1 MAMLRLATKA
11 SEGKA
16 NLHQDAVGV
25 GLDVGTGKSLNA
37 VQFNRPILLRPDT
50 GLSLGNIHIVAWDK
64 MLEMASHCY
73 EATGLGY
80 MGVDLVVDVD
90 EGPALIE
97 TA

>member
-1 MAMLRLATKA
+1 
-11 SEGKA
+11 
-16 NLHQDAVGV
+16 
-25 GLDVGTGKSLNA
+25 
-37 VQFNRPILLRPDT
+37 
-50 GLSLGNIHIVAWDK
+50 LGNIHIVAWDK